1 MFKKNSLDVSSDKVN
16 TIIGK
21 GTIFQGTM
29 VGNGLIRI
37 DGEAKGDIT
46 NKGDVIIGESG
57 TVVVDLKARNV
68 TIAGHFEGSI
78 EAEGRLELKKTST
91 AVGKFKVNSLLIE
104 EGAIISGGME
114 MSLKDKDK
122 NKVLRK
128 QDDQGENNSEAR

>member
-1 MFKKNSLDVSSDKVN
+1 MLKKDSFDLSSDKVN
-16 TIIGK
+16 TVIGK
-21 GTIFQGTM
+21 GTSFQGTM

-57 TVVVDLKARNV
+57 TVAVDLKARNV

-91 AVGKFKVNSLLIE
+91 AVGKFKVNGLLIE

-114 MSLKDKDK
+114 MTLKDKD
-122 NKVLRK
+122 NKVLHN
-128 QDDQGENNSEAR
+128 QDDQRENNSETR

>member
-1 MFKKNSLDVSSDKVN
+1 LFKKNSLDVSSDKVN
-16 TIIGK
+16 TVIGK

-37 DGEAKGDIT
+37 DGEAKGDIK

-57 TVVVDLKARNV
+57 TVAVDLKARNV

-91 AVGKFKVNSLLIE
+91 AIGKFKVNGLLIE
-104 EGAIISGGME
+104 EGAIVSGGME
-114 MSLKDKDK
+114 MSLKDKDN

-128 QDDQGENNSEAR
+128 QEDQGENNSEAR